1 MPCYVTYKIRTVIKE
16 EDIELFKT
24 IAKEQRL
31 SYTLDRE
38 FDQVTG
44 KYIYTVITRENSGI
58 SGTMEELTA
67 QKMVKEAKKR
77 NWKVKEVK
85 AKVKA

>member
-1 MPCYVTYKIRTVIKE
+1 MPCYVTYKVRQLIKD
-16 EDIELFKT
+16 EDLESFKT
-24 IAKEQRL
+24 LAGEHRL
-31 SYTLDRE
+31 GYMLDKTTVDGKSWWRATSSSSSLMQ
-38 FDQVTG
+38 QV
-44 KYIYTVITRENSGI
+44 
-58 SGTMEELTA
+58 MEDLTA